1 MSATHSIAV
10 ETASAHALDLPQP
23 ARKIVHRTRGKR
35 HGPITRLMSPSDLGE
50 IVKPF
55 VFLDLA
61 EADSLGGGFKA
72 HPHSGIAT
80 HTTLLKGATGYAD
93 STGESGTLAEG
104 SVEWMRAGAG
114 VWHTGLPTE
123 NSPLLGY
130 QLWLAL
136 PAELEL
142 TPPESRYLGAE
153 MIQAVGPAR
162 ILLGQYQDR
171 TSPIELP
178 MSLTYLHVRLSDGER
193 WTYHPGSDHDVAW
206 LALNSGRVHVDGA
219 ILEREMAV
227 FEDGAAPIDIVAEGS
242 VELVIASAARHPHPI
257 VLGYYSVHT
266 SEAALAVGEAN
277 IADLGRTPEVAALR
291 AMD

>member
-10 ETASAHALDLPQP
+10 ETASPVALDLPSP
-23 ARKIVHRTRGKR
+23 TRRIVHRTRGKR
-35 HGPITRLMSPSDLGE
+35 HGPVTRLMSPGDLGQL
-50 IVKPF
+50 VKPF

-93 STGESGTLAEG
+93 STGESGTLAGG

-114 VWHTGLPTE
+114 VWHTGLPAE

-153 MIQAVGPAR
+153 TIQAVGPAR
-162 ILLGQYQDR
+162 VLLGQYQGR

-178 MSLTYLHVRLSDGER
+178 MSLAYLHVRLSDGER
-193 WTYHPGSDHDVAW
+193 WTYHPQPDHDVAW
-206 LALNSGRVHVDGA
+206 LALNSGRAHVGDVV
-219 ILEREMAV
+219 LEREMAV
-227 FEDGAAPIDIVAEGS
+227 FEDGPAPIEILAEGA
-242 VELVIASAARHPHPI
+242 VELVIASAARHPHPL

-266 SEAALAVGEAN
+266 SEAALAIGEAN
-277 IADLGRTPEVAALR
+277 IVELGRTPQVAALR